1 MGSFSVLIANVG
13 VLTVSSVTV
22 SIAHSSHEI
31 RLTVVTA
38 ALGMWFMFNQL
49 DETYSAL
56 ESDGVTELTGTLI
69 ILYVHL
75 SHLVLSL
82 TGFIVILT
90 SPHSESSFY
99 ESLIELTIAY

>member
-1 MGSFSVLIANVG
+1 
-13 VLTVSSVTV
+13 
-22 SIAHSSHEI
+22 
-31 RLTVVTA
+31 
-38 ALGMWFMFNQL
+38 MWFMLNQL

-90 SPHSESSFY
+90 SPHSESSFT
-99 ESLIELTIAY
+99 ESLLELTIAYWHLVEVVWVVILTTVLHM